1 MNETAKQTVFSTTQ
15 NRYFCVLFT
24 LLQKYWDKNTIE
36 QTTVTSRFSK
46 ALQIVIESFTL
57 L

>member
-36 QTTVTSRFSK
+36 QTNFKVFKSTSNSD
-46 ALQIVIESFTL
+46 
-57 L
+57 